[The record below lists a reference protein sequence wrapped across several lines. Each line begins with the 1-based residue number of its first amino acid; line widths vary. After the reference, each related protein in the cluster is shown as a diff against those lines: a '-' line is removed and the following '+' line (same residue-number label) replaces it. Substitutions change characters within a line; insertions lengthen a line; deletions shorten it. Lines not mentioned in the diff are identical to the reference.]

1 MLTNVLI
8 QKFTLA
14 KKSKKIKAGEIYV
27 IDIARITDEREQAFI
42 IGDVMRSLDEMYG
55 EGGREIPSKII
66 ILIDELNRYA
76 PRIGAFEEISPVT
89 EQIREI
95 ARTGRSRGT
104 ILFTAEQFKSSVDR
118 QIIENSAMQVVGR
131 TGSSEL
137 TSDVYRFLDP
147 EIKDIATRLEKGEL
161 IVSHPTFRRAIKIR
175 FPKPYYKRIG

>member
-1 MLTNVLI
+1 MGEEIKN
-8 QKFTLA
+8 
-14 KKSKKIKAGEIYV
+14 IKAGEIYV
-27 IDIARITDEREQAFI
+27 IDIAKITNEREQAFI

-55 EGGREIPSKII
+55 EEGREVPPKII

-76 PRIGAFEEISPVT
+76 PRTGRFEEVSAVT

-131 TGSSEL
+131 SGSSEL

-147 EIKDIATRLEKGEL
+147 EVKDVATRLEKGEL
-161 IVSHPTFRRAIKIR
+161 IISHPTFRRPIKIR